1 MSTEQNKTIGD
12 PLLDPR
18 REYMLQRPLI
28 RGPIVAIVGA
38 IATAFILTL
47 LPKQSAR
54 DVLVVLVGYFGGVY
68 LGLGLSTDSVK
79 KSAPEY
85 AVSGVFFSLGL
96 AGLWLSPW
104 FLALACFAHA
114 AWDAVHHPKALNIFV
129 RPWYV
134 PTCVV
139 YDILMGAF
147 VLLWWWR

>member
-1 MSTEQNKTIGD
+1 MSTEQNKTISD

-18 REYMLQRPLI
+18 KMNMVQRPWA
-28 RGPIVAIVGA
+28 RGTIVAIIGA
-38 IATAFILTL
+38 IASAYILTL
-47 LPKQSAR
+47 LPKPFAR
-54 DVLVVLVGYFGGVY
+54 DILVALVGYFGGVY
-68 LGLGLSTDSVK
+68 MGLGLSTDSAK
-79 KSAPEY
+79 KAALEY
-85 AVSGVFFSLGL
+85 AVSGAFFGLSL

-114 AWDAVHHPKALNIFV
+114 AWDAAHHPKALDIFV

-139 YDILMGAF
+139 YDILMGTF